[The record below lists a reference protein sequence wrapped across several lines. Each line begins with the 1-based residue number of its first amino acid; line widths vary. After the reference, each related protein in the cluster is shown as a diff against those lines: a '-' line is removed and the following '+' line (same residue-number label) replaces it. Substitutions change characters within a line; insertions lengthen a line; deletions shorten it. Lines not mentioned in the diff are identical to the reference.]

1 MKRRANLEGQTLEN
15 IIAINV
21 QEALQGINQLKTSIT
36 DLKVKLN
43 SFSKNNGLS
52 NFNKQIKQSS
62 GIANAIKKT
71 INFSAIYLGAKQTLS
86 TLKEMT
92 NESIK
97 YTETVNLFNVSM
109 GKGLEGLN
117 QYYEKAID
125 FQERLE
131 EKLGVN
137 IEESM
142 RYQAL
147 FNSMTKS
154 MGLSADYAYILSE
167 NMTKLGYDLASLYN
181 IDTENAM
188 TKLRAGLAGQTEPLR
203 ELGLDITEQS
213 LRPIAQSLGITE
225 SIRNMSQA
233 EKTVL
238 RYIAVLKQAQ
248 VAQGDFARTMES
260 PANQLRIFN
269 AQVTAFKRNMGNLWQ
284 GILGGILPYVN
295 AVMMVINE
303 LLKMVAKLFGFEVF
317 EQPVNI
323 SSSVGTDDLADDL
336 GTASKKAKELKSQL
350 MGFDEINNISLD
362 TDSKKGSS
370 GSTSNAGIDQRLLDA
385 LKGYDNLMDS
395 VSNKATEIRDKML
408 DWLGFERDDNGTWKL
423 KEGLTNFE
431 KILDVAKLIGVAIGT
446 WKISS
451 TITSLLKNLGILKGK
466 QNFQL
471 AFGLTLLATGI
482 FAQYKG
488 TKHLLDGNI
497 DLFTLLETFLGTT
510 GGALGIVN
518 LLKAT
523 KLGKSLSLGNKLK
536 VGFGL
541 MLGIQGV
548 QVFLDGIN
556 TGDIK
561 KIILGALEGV
571 LSLSVAI
578 NGLFGVNIIQNIRN
592 ATLGM
597 TGFSAAVSASTG
609 VVGKHAA
616 TVATAGSTMSGFALK
631 AGTVVAG
638 LAGITAGS
646 ALTNATMK
654 DFATGTIGTTEAIG
668 KLTAGLGLA
677 TASGVLAGSQF
688 GTVGMVI
695 GGLTGF
701 VTSSTSAFIGYNT
714 ELRENANAIEEN
726 KKKYEE
732 TLATY
737 ESNIEAIN
745 KNKEAQLVSIQVAK
759 EEIEQLESMIDSN
772 GKVKDSYKE
781 RVEYI
786 LNDVNQ
792 ALGTEYELTGDQIS
806 INGDLI
812 GSYDELKDSVDEYIK
827 KKEEQIELE
836 AFQETYKEEL
846 KKQIELQ
853 KELKEAEENS
863 SDAQREKNRLL
874 EEGKNQTNLLGMAIN
889 GYQGLWADWNYNDA
903 IKQENEIREEL
914 NKTSQSV
921 KNAKENWVNCY
932 TDISNTTE
940 ENMSKVEEVTTQTL
954 INQTKTV
961 EDLTPETVNAWIN
974 LAQKSKD
981 DFDQALSSLPEE
993 TRLLIETLTSNVESL
1008 SPEQI
1013 QRWADLAKNDKYAY
1027 EKALSGLDEITRQR
1041 MQSCVD
1047 AINNHEWTAEEAAR
1061 GLGYA
1066 VKQGIGSIDT
1076 TEEGK
1081 QIVNG
1086 VAQGIRENK
1095 NNFNIRDAVSQ
1106 VTTGIVGLFRKDLVI
1121 RSPSK
1126 LMKSMVGKYIPLGVA
1141 EGIKEESK
1149 SVFSSIDKLNEG
1161 IKVRASDFTID
1172 SNQFVDF
1179 SEITGNVS
1187 TQSQVDVDS
1196 NITDKIANA
1205 CYNAFVSAMRTQGIR
1220 ADINVK
1226 PDKDGIFKAVQAGA
1240 ESYAIQTG
1248 ESPFPVLA

>member
-1 MKRRANLEGQTLEN
+1 MKKRANHEGQTLEN
-15 IIAINV
+15 KIEVEIQQANQAIAQLRSSITGLKSTINSV
-21 QEALQGINQLKTSIT
+21 AKDTGIKSLTGQINQAKKSSSEWSKTWS
-36 DLKVKLN
+36 VM
-43 SFSKNNGLS
+43 
-52 NFNKQIKQSS
+52 
-62 GIANAIKKT
+62 KKT
-71 INFSAIYLGAKQTLS
+71 INFSGIYLAGKQALS

-92 NESIK
+92 NASIDF
-97 YTETVNLFNVSM
+97 TETTNLFEVSM
-109 GKGLEGLN
+109 GKVVNEYGNLDREASK
-117 QYYEKAID
+117 YYLKASD
-125 FQERLE
+125 FQDKLT
-131 EKLGVN
+131 EKLGIN

-154 MGLSADYAYILSE
+154 MGLGANYAYILSE

-181 IDTENAM
+181 IDTESAM

-213 LRPIAQSLGITE
+213 LKPVAESLGITE

-238 RYIAVLKQAQ
+238 RYIAVLRQAQ
-248 VAQGDFARTMES
+248 IAQGDFARTMDS

-284 GILGGILPYVN
+284 GILGGILPYIN

-303 LLKMVAKLFGFEVF
+303 LLKMVAKLFGFKVSN
-317 EQPVNI
+317 QSVNVSTSI
-323 SSSVGTDDLADDL
+323 GADDLASDL
-336 GTASKKAKELKSQL
+336 GTASDNAKKLKNQL
-350 MGFDEINNISLD
+350 MGFDEINNINLD
-362 TDSKKGSS
+362 NDTSS
-370 GSTSNAGIDQRLLDA
+370 GGISGGSIGGIDQRLLDA

-395 VSNKATEIRDKML
+395 VSNKATEIKDKIL
-408 DWLGFERDDNGTWKL
+408 EWLGFTEDVNGELKWSWDNM
-423 KEGLTNFE
+423 NDIA
-431 KILDVAKLIGVAIGT
+431 KILVTISGIVGGIYVIGKITKLVQGLKNLVKILRTGKGATTTFGLGIQSIGKFIGGLKDGFKNFST
-446 WKISS
+446 WISMVVDQYKIFRNQGNGV
-451 TITSLLKNLGILKGK
+451 ITSLKKTNTQLKN
-466 QNFQL
+466 
-471 AFGLTLLATGI
+471 TGQG
-482 FAQYKG
+482 FSS
-488 TKHLLDGNI
+488 
-497 DLFTLLETFLGTT
+497 LFPQ
-510 GGALGIVN
+510 I
-518 LLKAT
+518 
-523 KLGKSLSLGNKLK
+523 SK
-536 VGFGL
+536 V
-541 MLGIQGV
+541 V
-548 QVFLDGIN
+548 
-556 TGDIK
+556 
-561 KIILGALEGV
+561 KIIGG
-571 LSLSVAI
+571 
-578 NGLFGVNIIQNIRN
+578 
-592 ATLGM
+592 
-597 TGFSAAVSASTG
+597 
-609 VVGKHAA
+609 
-616 TVATAGSTMSGFALK
+616 
-631 AGTVVAG
+631 
-638 LAGITAGS
+638 
-646 ALTNATMK
+646 
-654 DFATGTIGTTEAIG
+654 
-668 KLTAGLGLA
+668 TAGLI
-677 TASGVLAGSQF
+677 ASNVLAYQSMEDLANGTISVEEGMGKLVTSIGGATVSGALLGSTF
-688 GTVGMVI
+688 GPVGTVI

-921 KNAKENWVNCY
+921 KDAKENWVNCY

-974 LAQKSKD
+974 LARESENEYQEKLNETDEDTQLVLQTLLNNVDTTSPEYIEKWRKMASAS
-981 DFDQALSSLPEE
+981 QEKYNNALSTLP
-993 TRLLIETLTSNVESL
+993 TDTQILIDTLTNTTELL
-1008 SPEQI
+1008 SPQQI
-1013 QRWADLAKNDKYAY
+1013 QKWADLARSDKTAY
-1027 EKALSGLDEITRQR
+1027 EDNLSGLDEITRQR
-1041 MQSCVD
+1041 VQSCVD
-1047 AINNHEWTAEEAAR
+1047 AINNHQWSAEEAAK
-1061 GLGYA
+1061 GLAIA
-1066 VKQGIGSIDT
+1066 VENGVNTIDT
-1076 TEEGK
+1076 TESGR
-1081 QIVNG
+1081 QVVN
-1086 VAQGIRENK
+1086 
-1095 NNFNIRDAVSQ
+1095 
-1106 VTTGIVGLFRKDLVI
+1106 
-1121 RSPSK
+1121 
-1126 LMKSMVGKYIPLGVA
+1126 GVA
-1141 EGIKEESK
+1141 EGINKNKNSWNLWDSLRGLKDVVVDGLKSLLGIHSPSTIMRDLVGKFIPLGIAKGIDEEAG
-1149 SVFSSIDKLNEG
+1149 SVYSSIDKINKG
-1161 IKVRASDFTID
+1161 IRVRTNDFSVDTT
-1172 SNQFVDF
+1172 QFVDYGQI
-1179 SEITGNVS
+1179 SGAIA
-1187 TQSQVDVDS
+1187 TQSNIDVEENMIDR
-1196 NITDKIANA
+1196 IGQA
-1205 CYNAFVSAMRTQGIR
+1205 CYNAFINAMKTQGIR
-1220 ADINVK
+1220 ADIKVE
-1226 PDKDGIFKAVQAGA
+1226 PDKEGIFKSVQVQA
-1240 ESYAIQTG
+1240 EQFITQTG
-1248 ESPFPVLA
+1248 EEPFPSPA